1 MAHGVRAVHG
11 DNALLSPVRRPKEA
25 SAERSLRQVFGR
37 DWLAAW
43 LFLVPCLLVLV
54 GLIGYPFVSA
64 ILLSFQAKLVGTPG
78 VWVGLQNYQD
88 LLFGRDLSAQLIQS
102 VRDTLFYTLVA
113 EVLKFGLCMAMALL
127 LHEHF
132 RGRTFFRALFFLP
145 WAIPSL
151 IAGLTWKWIYDGTQI
166 GLLNMLALRFGLSQ
180 DLIQWLGNYDLA
192 IWSVVIAVV
201 WASTPFWAMMFLA
214 GLQAI
219 PPELYE
225 AAEIDGAN
233 VFGRFRHVTLPGLA
247 SVIIITT
254 LLSTIWTATG
264 INFIY
269 VLTNGGPAN
278 ATMTFPMLAYQIGV
292 AGAGR
297 LGVGATIS
305 LFFMPVFLVMIF
317 FLTKRMLAERE

>member
-1 MAHGVRAVHG
+1 
-11 DNALLSPVRRPKEA
+11 
-25 SAERSLRQVFGR
+25 
-37 DWLAAW
+37 
-43 LFLVPCLLVLV
+43 
-54 GLIGYPFVSA
+54 
-64 ILLSFQAKLVGTPG
+64 

-88 LLFGRDLSAQLIQS
+88 LLFGRDLSAQFIQS
-102 VRDTLFYTLVA
+102 VRVTVLFTVA
-113 EVLKFGLCMAMALL
+113 ADIMKFVLGMALALL
-127 LHEHF
+127 LHEQF
-132 RGRTFFRALFFLP
+132 RGRTFFRAFFFLP

-151 IAGLTWKWIYDGTQI
+151 IAGLTWKWMYDGTQV

-192 IWSVVIAVV
+192 LWAVVIAVV

-219 PPELYE
+219 APELYE
-225 AAEIDGAN
+225 AAEIDGAG

-247 SVIIITT
+247 SVIVITT

-264 INFIY
+264 INFVYI
-269 VLTNGGPAN
+269 LTNGGPAN
-278 ATMTFPMLAYQIGV
+278 ATMTFPMLAYQVGV

-305 LFFMPVFLVMIF
+305 LFLMPVFLVMIF